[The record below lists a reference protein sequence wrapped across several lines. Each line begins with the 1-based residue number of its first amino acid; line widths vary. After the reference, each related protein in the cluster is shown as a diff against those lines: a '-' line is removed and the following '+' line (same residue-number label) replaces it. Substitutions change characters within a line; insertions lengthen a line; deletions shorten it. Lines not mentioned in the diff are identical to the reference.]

1 MMDDEDLILD
11 IIIELKQY
19 KSKERRN
26 SFMEDNVLN
35 GILMVLYSLLYFNPE
50 YIETAAIENGL
61 IDEIFNKSLF

>member
-1 MMDDEDLILD
+1 MDDEDLILD